1 MRVQE
6 FSSLAVFIAVMSNSG
21 SSFTVVG
28 VNNGSVNA
36 QQAGVRRVLITPLG
50 QTAHQPV
57 IAKVLLKAVT
67 KTGKKKEKVFTLR
80 NINPSNVRSCDEL
93 RRLIKH
99 QLSDDVIAEFDVGY
113 VTSTR
118 GEKVISIR
126 STEDL
131 LELWKDVKSHGDKIQ
146 LWCDGLKSEKSQKK
160 RKRTDSDDGNSEDD
174 QPKKKSA
181 REQRDEKLKHAME
194 SLQTKHATNYTPM
207 QYRIWSELHAN
218 GMYTDLDN
226 PPNNSMFKRAGA
238 TTPVTKKPNNSEF
251 THAVSAAATQVS
263 TAIVSALTPK
273 STTERPSASTG
284 ISPARIIDNRSKC
297 YRQLSDLQNLKSQG
311 VLSEE
316 DYLREKEAILVI
328 LKKLVT

>member
-118 GEKVISIR
+118 GEKVISIL

-131 LELWKDVKSHGDKIQ
+131 LELSTLMEIKFNYGVM
-146 LWCDGLKSEKSQKK
+146 GLKVRNPRRRESEQILTMEIQRMTSQ
-160 RKRTDSDDGNSEDD
+160 RRNL
-174 QPKKKSA
+174 PVN
-181 REQRDEKLKHAME
+181 RE
-194 SLQTKHATNYTPM
+194 T
-207 QYRIWSELHAN
+207 
-218 GMYTDLDN
+218 
-226 PPNNSMFKRAGA
+226 
-238 TTPVTKKPNNSEF
+238 
-251 THAVSAAATQVS
+251 
-263 TAIVSALTPK
+263 
-273 STTERPSASTG
+273 
-284 ISPARIIDNRSKC
+284 RS
-297 YRQLSDLQNLKSQG
+297 
-311 VLSEE
+311 
-316 DYLREKEAILVI
+316 
-328 LKKLVT
+328 